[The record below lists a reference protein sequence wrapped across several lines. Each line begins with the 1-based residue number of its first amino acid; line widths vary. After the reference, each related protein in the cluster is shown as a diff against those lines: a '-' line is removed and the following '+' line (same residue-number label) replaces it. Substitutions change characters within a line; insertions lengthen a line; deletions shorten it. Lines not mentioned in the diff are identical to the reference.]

1 MRVRPFVV
9 VGTREE
15 EREREGERGKRIEF
29 INEINRYPLT
39 TGMYELGKNLW
50 EARVQKVEIFP
61 SNIDFEGKE

>member
-50 EARVQKVEIFP
+50 EDRVQKVEIFP
-61 SNIDFEGKE
+61 SNIDFEGKK

>member
-50 EARVQKVEIFP
+50 EDRVQKVEIFP

>member
-9 VGTREE
+9 VGTRE
-15 EREREGERGKRIEF
+15 GEKRGKRIEF

>member
-61 SNIDFEGKE
+61 SNIDFEGKK